1 MQEDLFIISKVDLV
15 PDKTFILED
24 IKVTVLYFVF
34 YFYCKCFKAVILSDV
49 YVLFKMFIINVK

>member
-34 YFYCKCFKAVILSDV
+34 YFYCKMFQGCDIIWCLCTFQNV
-49 YVLFKMFIINVK
+49 YYKC